1 MSISCLGTTQRDL
14 CTCTHLTF
22 PLAYTSSEDQP
33 WEREKCPFREG
44 EAKMKVTVVK
54 AKVD

>member
-1 MSISCLGTTQRDL
+1 MSISCLGTTQRPVYMH
-14 CTCTHLTF
+14 TPHLS
-22 PLAYTSSEDQP
+22 PSSEDQP

-44 EAKMKVTVVK
+44 DTKMNVTVVK